1 MQTEAPKWP
10 VRKRSESETSK
21 QISSR
26 SYRSFQMIRTRY
38 GLYYFSRIPVGVASF
53 LFGMKPN
60 DPLALMLAVA
70 TLAKASRIDPT
81 TALRHE

>member
-1 MQTEAPKWP
+1 MARAEA
-10 VRKRSESETSK
+10 KRIRNLQANLVKEL
-21 QISSR
+21 
-26 SYRSFQMIRTRY
+26 RSFQMIRTRY